1 MPSKPKA
8 DKQPGAEFAARV
20 HAFVRKVPQGRVTTY
35 GDVAWSIGHPG
46 AARAV
51 GKVMRDT
58 PDDSPTP
65 CHRVV
70 RAGGH
75 VVPVRGNS
83 LVAKLKAEGVPVKRG
98 SVVAFAKRR
107 WP

>member
-1 MPSKPKA
+1 MASSKA
-8 DKQPGAEFAARV
+8 GAAFSRKV
-20 HAFVRKVPQGRVTTY
+20 HAFVRKVPKGRVTTY
-35 GDVAWSIGHPG
+35 GDVAYSIGQPG

-51 GKVMRDT
+51 GHVMRNT

-75 VVPVRGNS
+75 VVPVRGNA
-83 LVAKLKAEGVPVKRG
+83 LVARLRAEGVTVKSG
-98 SVVAFAKRR
+98 QVVGFARLR

>member
-1 MPSKPKA
+1 MPQANKSGKHA
-8 DKQPGAEFAARV
+8 AQFARRV
-20 HAFVRKVPQGRVTTY
+20 HAFVRKVPKGRVTTY

-51 GKVMRDT
+51 GKVMRET
-58 PDDSPTP
+58 PNDSPTP

-70 RAGGH
+70 RAGGE
-75 VVPVRGNS
+75 VVPVRGNA
-83 LVAKLKAEGVPVKRG
+83 LVASLKAEGVAVRHG
-98 SVVAFAKRR
+98 AVVGFHRLR